1 MGEGPLAAFDFILL
15 GHANFQQVADG
26 GRKHVVVAFIIVVL
40 LLKPTERLG
49 DVAGDGRFFGDYQ
62 RFSHS
67 HFEIGN
73 GFAESCN
80 LWLCYRLA
88 GKSLKLPAKSK
99 RKPGWRAAR
108 AGARHCGLLA
118 DAELAEDRVEQI

>member
-1 MGEGPLAAFDFILL
+1 MGEGPLTAFDFVLL

-26 GRKHVVVAFIIVVL
+26 GRKHVAVAFKVVVL
-40 LLKPTERLG
+40 LLKTAERLG

-67 HFEIGN
+67 YFAIGN
-73 GFAESCN
+73 ARAESCN

-88 GKSLKLPAKSK
+88 GKSLKLQAKSK
-99 RKPGWRAAR
+99 RESGLAGR
-108 AGARHCGLLA
+108 AGRRPPPRITCRCKTG
-118 DAELAEDRVEQI
+118 